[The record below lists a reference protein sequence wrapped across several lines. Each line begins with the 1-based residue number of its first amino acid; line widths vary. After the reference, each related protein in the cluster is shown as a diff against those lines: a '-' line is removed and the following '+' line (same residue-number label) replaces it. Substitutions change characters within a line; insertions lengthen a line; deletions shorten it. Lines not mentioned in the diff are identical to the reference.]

1 MGKEVM
7 QGAMSPDS
15 ANVAPLGHD
24 LQARQPVTR
33 AMAVPNIVG
42 APVEYQVFCDMDV
55 VSGPEKIKCPSSQAV
70 SYKVR
75 ADS

>member
-1 MGKEVM
+1 
-7 QGAMSPDS
+7 
-15 ANVAPLGHD
+15 
-24 LQARQPVTR
+24 
-33 AMAVPNIVG
+33 MAVPNIVG

-75 ADS
+75 AEPLV